1 MSIETTQLLAGF
13 GLFALGIIVGI
24 FFQRNATRDSR
35 KVTRLEQK
43 LAETEDK
50 FTRYQA
56 DVSSHFMETA
66 RKVQT
71 LNKSY
76 KEVHD
81 QLAAGASKL
90 CESGEMEEFLSL
102 NFATQS
108 NASHRGHTLE
118 VSEDGFAPPM
128 DYAPKDKPEA
138 EGTLSERFGFENTH
152 FKENSADS
160 ESGKEPAQQVKN

>member
-13 GLFALGIIVGI
+13 GLFALGIIVGM
-24 FFQRNATRDSR
+24 FFQRSAKGDSR

-43 LAETEDK
+43 LSETEDK

-56 DVSSHFMETA
+56 DVSAHFMETA

-76 KEVHD
+76 KEVHE
-81 QLAAGASKL
+81 QLASGASKL

-102 NFATQS
+102 NFSTQS
-108 NASHRGHTLE
+108 NASHRGHMID
-118 VSEDGFAPPM
+118 VSGDGFTPPM
-128 DYAPKDKPEA
+128 DYAPKDQPEA
-138 EGTLSERFGFENTH
+138 EGTLSERFGFENSNFEAETGEPTEE
-152 FKENSADS
+152 KEKQSKSA
-160 ESGKEPAQQVKN
+160 